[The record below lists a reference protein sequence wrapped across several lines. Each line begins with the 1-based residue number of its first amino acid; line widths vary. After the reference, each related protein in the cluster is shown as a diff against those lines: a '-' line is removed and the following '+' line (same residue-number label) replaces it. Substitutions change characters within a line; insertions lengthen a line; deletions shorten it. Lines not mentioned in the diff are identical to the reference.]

1 MIDVRQP
8 RLLFVINDV
17 PYFLAHWLDRV
28 LASREQS
35 FEVHVASQE
44 NPATARLRE
53 VGLPFHAVPFVRGR
67 NPPLAE
73 VSTLLTL
80 SRLYA
85 ALEPD
90 LVHHITIKPVI
101 YGGLAARRRRV
112 PAVVN
117 TVPGLGHVFVADGLA
132 STVRREAIKRA
143 YRLAFSHPR
152 AKVIFENPNDLQDF
166 ARWRLITPTQGVVI
180 KGAGVDL
187 ARFKPLHDGGTEKH
201 VVLASRLL
209 WFKGIGEFVD
219 AARRV
224 KPAHPDARFILIGTG
239 DPGNPA
245 TVPDAQLRRWADEG
259 IVEWWG
265 QRGDMSE
272 ILARAAIVCLP
283 TFYREGVPRVLI
295 EAAACGRPIVTTDMP
310 GCREIV
316 RNGENGLLV
325 PARNG
330 PALADAISRLLD
342 QPALRETMGRQ
353 SREIAQNEFGSDLVI
368 AQTLKVYRDLL
379 APAAPTTPDL

>member
-1 MIDVRQP
+1 MLSP

-17 PYFLAHWLDRV
+17 PYFLAHWLERA
-28 LASREQS
+28 LAARERG
-35 FEVHVASQE
+35 FDVHVASQE
-44 NPATARLRE
+44 HVAAARLRD
-53 VGLPFHAVPFVRGR
+53 VALPFHAVPFVRGR
-67 NPPLAE
+67 NPLLTE
-73 VSTLLTL
+73 VGTLLTL

-112 PAVVN
+112 PAVVH
-117 TVPGLGHVFVADGLA
+117 TVPGLGHVFVADGWA
-132 STVRREAIKRA
+132 STIRREAIKGA
-143 YRLAFSHPR
+143 YRLAFAHPR
-152 AKVIFENPNDLQDF
+152 AKVIFENPDDLQDF
-166 ARWRLITPTQGVVI
+166 ARWRLITRAQGVVI

-187 ARFKPLHDGGTEKH
+187 HRFKPRDEPGREPH

-209 WFKGIGEFVD
+209 WFKGVGEFVE

-224 KPAHPDARFILIGTG
+224 KPSHPQARFVLVGSG

-245 TVPDAQLRRWADEG
+245 TVPDDQLRRWTDEG

-265 QRGDMSE
+265 PRADMPE
-272 ILARAAIVCLP
+272 LLAGAAIVCLP
-283 TFYREGVPRVLI
+283 SFYREGVPRVLI

-316 RNGENGLLV
+316 RDGENGLLV
-325 PARNG
+325 PVRDAR
-330 PALADAISRLLD
+330 ALADAISRLLD
-342 QPALRETMGRQ
+342 QPELRETMGQRGRQ
-353 SREIAQNEFGSDLVI
+353 IAQNEFGIDLVI
-368 AQTLKVYRDLL
+368 AQTIDVYRDLL
-379 APAAPTTPDL
+379 ARCVSDLPAH